1 MKNAVLIRKHFSLV
15 TESTMKKALLK
26 SSFFCI
32 GLLSGVA
39 WRITPS
45 LPQRGKQ
52 PKGSIPLTPSF
63 LGVYSNLIWSYRNG
77 GDARAAGAEA

>member
-1 MKNAVLIRKHFSLV
+1 MSDSPI
-15 TESTMKKALLK
+15 K
-26 SSFFCI
+26 SQGIHGFFFFCGSVEI
-32 GLLSGVA
+32 LFFFVIRLFSAAA
-39 WRITPS
+39 WRVTPS

-63 LGVYSNLIWSYRNG
+63 FGVFFNLIRSYRNR